1 MNSQQTI
8 VQFVSANNIAS
19 IYEVTM
25 DIFQIGT
32 NTSKDDG
39 MCVTSTI
46 TFIME
51 GIDHD
56 TLIVGILPDFILV
69 PHIKLIPVE
78 KELPEICIA
87 ELIVIKN
94 ITDTHRGQAS
104 PYADTYLVEI
114 FTAQL
119 AQNIICQH
127 FRNIGLGHG

>member
-1 MNSQQTI
+1 
-8 VQFVSANNIAS
+8 
-19 IYEVTM
+19 M
-25 DIFQIGT
+25 DILQIGT

-39 MCVTSTI
+39 MCVTSAI

-56 TLIVGILPDFILV
+56 TLIVGILPDFIPI
-69 PHIKLIPVE
+69 PHIKLISVK
-78 KELPEICIA
+78 KELPEICIT

-94 ITDTHRGQAS
+94 ITNTHKRQAS
-104 PYADTYLVEI
+104 PYAGTYLVEI

-127 FRNIGLGHG
+127 FRNIGLGHV